1 MCATAP
7 RSQPPLLKH
16 CASHA
21 KVVACEQINVHGRVA
36 AIEKHQFP
44 WKRSTFVREQTFVHG
59 KRVVNNYV
67 VHGRAAASEKHQF
80 PWKRSTFVREQTFV
94 HGKRV
99 VNNYVVHGRA
109 AASEK
114 HQFPWKRSTF
124 VREQTFVHGKR
135 VVNNYVVHGRA
146 AAIEKNIMKPSIFYQ
161 EYEFSCVINN
171 SLAGRTTFD
180 PGLKSWNLRCDKVA
194 VSKCLR
200 FLE

>member
-94 HGKRV
+94 HGMLSWSNLLFTEGLLLSKKHYETKHFLSGIRIFM
-99 VNNYVVHGRA
+99 RDQQF
-109 AASEK
+109 ASGQDHFRPWFEILELALWQSCSVKMLEIFRIRGVIEGEK
-114 HQFPWKRSTF
+114 L
-124 VREQTFVHGKR
+124 G
-135 VVNNYVVHGRA
+135 A
-146 AAIEKNIMKPSIFYQ
+146 EKTEN
-161 EYEFSCVINN
+161 
-171 SLAGRTTFD
+171 
-180 PGLKSWNLRCDKVA
+180 
-194 VSKCLR
+194 VSKCKR
-200 FLE
+200 I